1 MKLIQPNQAEF
12 FLDGLEVCRQYVAT
26 GKITFGT
33 STLLAG
39 QTGGVDPGH
48 PDSHEIFYC
57 SRGHVAVF
65 NPTSKQHYELNEG
78 DILLIEEGEPHQITN
93 IGTETA
99 VITWSMGPS
108 MK

>member
-1 MKLIQPNQAEF
+1 MKVIKPEQAEF
-12 FLDGLEVCRQYVAT
+12 FLNGPEVCRQYLVT
-26 GKITFGT
+26 GKLTFGS
-33 STLLAG
+33 STLLVG

-57 SRGHVAVF
+57 ARGHVAVF
-65 NPTSKQHYELNEG
+65 NPASKKYYELNEG
-78 DILLIEEGEPHQITN
+78 DILLIEEGEPHQISN

-99 VITWSMGPS
+99 VVTWSMGPS